1 MTSPRP
7 MTDSGWFWA
16 TVFSAMGLVAIGL
29 IGGKFDV
36 RQRQVE
42 ARYLG
47 RQKAHDE
54 RVRRAAGLDAVDL
67 ADAAVERE
75 VVAPGRIVP
84 LWTLAAFAGTAT
96 AFSAAML
103 WRERHGGP
111 ATSRSADD

>member
-1 MTSPRP
+1 M
-7 MTDSGWFWA
+7 A
-16 TVFSAMGLVAIGL
+16 LVGIGL

-47 RQKAHDE
+47 RQKAHEE

-67 ADAAVERE
+67 ADAAAERE

-84 LWTLAAFAGTAT
+84 LWTLTTLAGAAT
-96 AFSAAML
+96 AFSIAML
-103 WRERHGGP
+103 WRERNRPP
-111 ATSRSADD
+111 AAGSPAGSADD